1 MINSR
6 LFDWYGIDTNKNL
19 KQTKVC
25 ARPFDTML
33 FDRNGEV
40 FACEC
45 TAWLPVPIGN
55 INLQTVKEIEKNKN
69 TLTVQNSISDGSYRF
84 CNNHQCKYLISN
96 RIPTQTET
104 KHIRLA
110 IDESCNLA
118 CPSCRTNKIFISDRK
133 ILNKKISWC
142 NKIIEWMQEQKTPVQ
157 VHIGSDGDPFASL
170 IYRYFMKQMTNL
182 NLPNISFSLQTN
194 GLLLKQMYDR
204 TSYIFNNLNA
214 LNISIDGAT
223 KVTYEKLRLGGRWEK
238 ILENFEFIK
247 KNKNYPVNL
256 HMVVQTQNWNEM
268 KLMLDLADF
277 YNFDKVYF
285 NQIEDWNTA
294 INVKEEKKLFAEL
307 QYQAYT
313 AEIKKHPKAYLF

>member
-157 VHIGSDGDPFASL
+157 VHIGSDGDP
-170 IYRYFMKQMTNL
+170 
-182 NLPNISFSLQTN
+182 
-194 GLLLKQMYDR
+194 LKQMYDR